1 MYCKVPVQSDSVLK
15 ANANIT
21 LSIQSCNLQMYRK
34 GKCDSAYKSW
44 FGKTKT
50 CRNPKKLNLNGG
62 AVGVIIKDL
71 VKIFPTLML
80 PTTVDHPKMEI
91 ENLESTFLSSKDMR
105 LDTTGNGT
113 ATLFYNCGGV
123 CWARCL
129 SSLDCLKGESTII
142 RVRDMN
148 HIDEIRARIKVTV
161 SKADFLIED
170 LSHELEPIVQ
180 LDSRNASDN
189 STVGEGAQLGGKN

>member
-1 MYCKVPVQSDSVLK
+1 
-15 ANANIT
+15 
-21 LSIQSCNLQMYRK
+21 MYRK

-62 AVGVIIKDL
+62 ANGVIIKDL

-80 PTTVDHPKMEI
+80 PTAIDHPKMEI

-129 SSLDCLKGESTII
+129 SSFDCLKGESTII
-142 RVRDMN
+142 RVTGTW
-148 HIDEIRARIKVTV
+148 ITLTKK
-161 SKADFLIED
+161 SGQGLKSLYLKQDFLIED

-189 STVGEGAQLGGKN
+189 STVGEEERNRGKIEHPFEVTKQEASRVFLDVKR